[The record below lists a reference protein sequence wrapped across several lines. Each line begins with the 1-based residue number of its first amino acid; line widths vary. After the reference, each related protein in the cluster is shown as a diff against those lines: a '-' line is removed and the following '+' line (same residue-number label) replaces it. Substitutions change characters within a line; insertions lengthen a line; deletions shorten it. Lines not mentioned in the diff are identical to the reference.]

1 MSNRL
6 LIGQNSP
13 NSNNSRYH
21 VPSFRLQGIIILQ
34 HFRFSF
40 IFTFI
45 CLGLAAWWGFSHGPE
60 AGINNMFKVLLI
72 TAILAVMEVSL
83 SFDNAVVNASVLR
96 HWDEFWKKI
105 FLTVGILIAVFG
117 MRLIF
122 PLLIVGV
129 TADMSMVEVARLAL
143 DDPKAYSEKLMAHH
157 AEIAA
162 FGGLFLLLVFLNF
175 FFDDE
180 KDTHWFHWLEH
191 RLANLANVPAMSVFI
206 ALVALLVMVS
216 AVEGETKLVVTLA
229 GIWGVVVYV
238 GVKALGHLLESSS
251 GDDEEEEEKTSSG
264 ASSKIVKAGIGGFL
278 YLEVLDASFSFDGVI
293 GAFAITSDVVV
304 IMLGLA
310 IGAMFVRSMTIY
322 LVEKGTLEAY
332 IYLEHGAHYAIGA
345 LAFIMLFSG
354 TGVHVPEVVT
364 GLIGV
369 AFIVWAVISSISH
382 SKKEAA

>member
-1 MSNRL
+1 
-6 LIGQNSP
+6 
-13 NSNNSRYH
+13 
-21 VPSFRLQGIIILQ
+21 VQ

-45 CLGLAAWWGFSHGPE
+45 CLGLSAWWGFSHGPE

-96 HWDEFWKKI
+96 HWDHFWKTI

-117 MRLIF
+117 MRLVF

-129 TADMSMVEVARLAL
+129 TADMSMVEVAKLAL
-143 DDPKAYSEKLMAHH
+143 NDPKSYSEKLMAHH

-175 FFDDE
+175 LFDDE

-191 RLANLANVPAMSVFI
+191 KLANLANVPAMSVFI
-206 ALVALLVMVS
+206 SLIALLVMVS

-229 GIWGVVVYV
+229 GIWGIVVYV
-238 GVKALGHLLESSS
+238 GVKALGHLLESSNS
-251 GDDEEEEEKTSSG
+251 DDDEDEKSSSG
-264 ASSKIVKAGIGGFL
+264 ASGNIVKAGIGGFL

-293 GAFAITSDVVV
+293 GAFAITNDVVV

-345 LAFIMLFSG
+345 LAVIMLFSG

-369 AFIVWAVISSISH
+369 AFIAWAVLSSIRH
-382 SKKEAA
+382 KKLEAA